1 MSYAEARV
9 ELEKLG
15 FVLKEPEYEYNDT
28 VTIHH
33 VISSLPP
40 ADTPMAPG
48 DSVQLV
54 VSRGPGIKLVTVPS
68 LYTLTRSQ
76 AEKVLKDYNL
86 KCNVIEVNNSE
97 EAGKVINQSIAPGT
111 EVEAGTTITIQVSKG
126 PSENPGGNGTKT
138 KNISINLPRDKE
150 MVTVQVLVDG
160 AEKYNNSV
168 STASGSLTVSLEGKG
183 KQEVIIY
190 LDGME
195 YDKYELD
202 FNP

>member
-1 MSYAEARV
+1 
-9 ELEKLG
+9 
-15 FVLKEPEYEYNDT
+15 
-28 VTIHH
+28 
-33 VISSLPP
+33 
-40 ADTPMAPG
+40 
-48 DSVQLV
+48 
-54 VSRGPGIKLVTVPS
+54 
-68 LYTLTRSQ
+68 
-76 AEKVLKDYNL
+76 
-86 KCNVIEVNNSE
+86 
-97 EAGKVINQSIAPGT
+97 
-111 EVEAGTTITIQVSKG
+111 VEAGTTITIQVSKG